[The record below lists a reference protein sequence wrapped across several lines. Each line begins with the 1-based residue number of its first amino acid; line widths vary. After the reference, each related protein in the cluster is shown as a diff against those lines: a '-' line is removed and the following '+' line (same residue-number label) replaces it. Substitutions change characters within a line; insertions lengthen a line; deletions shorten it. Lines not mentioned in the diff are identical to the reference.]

1 VSHVRFPRA
10 AVAVAAAS
18 SGLSADTCR
27 REAPRSAS
35 PALVL
40 WASTALV
47 VRDGGR
53 LVAVRRSESLD
64 VEVGWIAPG
73 GSNLRWR
80 SASEV
85 LSDAEAKRWLKAAR
99 FSRV

>member
-1 VSHVRFPRA
+1 MSHVRFPRA

-18 SGLSADTCR
+18 PIRSADTPR

-47 VRDGGR
+47 VKDGSR
-53 LVAVRRSESLD
+53 LVAVRRSESLV

-73 GSNLRWR
+73 ASNLRWR

-85 LSDAEAKRWLKAAR
+85 LSDAEERRWLRIAR
-99 FSRV
+99 FSK